1 MGAMNVQE
9 SAECNAAKD
18 TFGGRLTQDFVA
30 ERLNTSNFTD
40 IREMDFPNLGIK
52 NVDIG
57 GGDVFTN
64 LRRFE
69 KLLSFHLRSVLM
81 SAALFEHL
89 SLFIPNPITV
99 M

>member
-1 MGAMNVQE
+1 M
-9 SAECNAAKD
+9 
-18 TFGGRLTQDFVA
+18 A

-57 GGDVFTN
+57 GGDVFTT

-69 KLLSFHLRSVLM
+69 KLLSFSPTLRFD
-81 SAALFEHL
+81 ACCN
-89 SLFIPNPITV
+89 I
-99 M
+99 

>member
-1 MGAMNVQE
+1 MQE

-64 LRRFE
+64 LRRFD
-69 KLLSFHLRSVLM
+69 LHICTP
-81 SAALFEHL
+81 EHNIARP
-89 SLFIPNPITV
+89 SRTMPHAVV
-99 M
+99 MPDQ